1 MELSR
6 AIEILTE
13 YNKWRVGDV
22 EDAPMLE
29 PSLITIALDVVIAD
43 YNRKQKSAVS
53 LQVKGSAHRT
63 VEKIK
68 NTDVTFIKKATYYL
82 DGFFVSFKSFFNLI
96 LL

>member
-22 EDAPMLE
+22 EDSPMLE

-53 LQVKGSAHRT
+53 L
-63 VEKIK
+63 
-68 NTDVTFIKKATYYL
+68 
-82 DGFFVSFKSFFNLI
+82 
-96 LL
+96 